1 MYTLKTEKF
10 KGPFNL
16 LLQLIEKEKLD
27 ITEFSLAQ
35 VADEFLKHINN
46 SGEISSQE
54 LADFLEIA
62 AKLLLIKS
70 RLLIP
75 GEIEEEEG
83 DEDLINQLKIYR
95 QYAQA
100 SKQIEKMVLA
110 PTCSFSRDKI
120 SLELIPDF
128 SLRVKITPSLLEKY
142 FKNFVEILS
151 RQKKIN
157 QETFKRKIVS
167 LKSKIIELLGALQ
180 QVGAVGEV
188 VLNTFIKKKSRS
200 EKVVLFLAALELVRR
215 HQAII
220 VQDGLFKEIRV
231 KPFKP

>member
-35 VADEFLKHINN
+35 VADEFLKKINEGQET
-46 SGEISSQE
+46 SPQE

-62 AKLLLIKS
+62 TKLLLIKS

-75 GEIEEEEG
+75 GETEEEEET
-83 DEDLINQLKIYR
+83 EDLVNQLKIYR

-100 SKQIEKMVLA
+100 SKEIEKIIMA
-110 PTCSFSRDKI
+110 PTCSFSQDKI
-120 SLELIPDF
+120 PLELTPSFVLGI
-128 SLRVKITPSLLEKY
+128 KITPTILEKY

-151 RQKKIN
+151 RQKRLN

-167 LKSKIIELLGALQ
+167 LKSKIIELLGALKT
-180 QVGAVGEV
+180 GKEV
-188 VLNTFIKKKSRS
+188 VFNNFIRKKSRS

-220 VQDGLFKEIRV
+220 VQNGLFEEIVV
-231 KPFKP
+231 KNFKP